1 MNIENGISI
10 RRATR
15 DDVVEIVRMLA
26 DDFLGDKRERF
37 EDPLPESYFK
47 AFEDIDCDL
56 NNELVVAESDG
67 KIIGTLQLT
76 FIPSLSFQGSKR
88 AQIEGVRVD
97 RDYRSKGIG
106 RKLMEWAIE
115 RAREEKCLFVQLTT
129 NNERANAHRFYFDL
143 GFVSSHAGM
152 KLKLD

>member
-1 MNIENGISI
+1 MNAKKKILI
-10 RRATR
+10 RKATR

-26 DDFLGDKRERF
+26 DDFLGNTRERF
-37 EDPLPESYFK
+37 EDPLPESYYT
-47 AFEDIDCDL
+47 AFEDIDRDS
-56 NNELVVAESDG
+56 NNELVVVEAEN

-97 RDYRSKGIG
+97 SEYRSKGIG
-106 RKLMEWAIE
+106 RELMVWAIE

-129 NNERANAHRFYFDL
+129 NNERTNAHRFYFDL
-143 GFVSSHAGM
+143 GFVASHSGM
-152 KLKLD
+152 KLKLN